1 MERKRFVQKR
11 NYTKVFFQKE
21 VLEKHDRIPLSK
33 KENKLLDRDIGYK
46 NIDELVEP
54 FNHAETD
61 EEFNE
66 LFDKIDNKL
75 TTLKKLF

>member
-11 NYTKVFFQKE
+11 IYAKVFFQKE
-21 VLEKHDRIPLSK
+21 VLEKHDHIPLSK
-33 KENKLLDRDIGYK
+33 KENELLDRDIGYK

-61 EEFNE
+61 GEFNE

>member
-11 NYTKVFFQKE
+11 IYAKVFFQKE

-33 KENKLLDRDIGYK
+33 KENELLDRDIGYK

-61 EEFNE
+61 GEFNE

>member
-33 KENKLLDRDIGYK
+33 KENELLDRDIGYK

-54 FNHAETD
+54 FNHEETD

>member
-11 NYTKVFFQKE
+11 IYAKVFFQKE

-33 KENKLLDRDIGYK
+33 KENELLDRDIGYK